1 MTVKLEQAERALKYK
16 TETMGDELRARREKY
31 YTMLSNL
38 QASQAE
44 VRVAKDENERLK
56 ERVESQ
62 EKALESLER
71 KRGGETRTVERLE
84 TLRKDDAE
92 SFAATQDR
100 YKSEIAT
107 LASDKDA
114 LAKQLKEMSRTVMK
128 VLEKHRAVEAENASL
143 RLETQSR
150 ARETENARRRM
161 LRETTLQ
168 GKLRIQAEMEH
179 GALQAQFEH
188 VHRDNVALRDE
199 LDLKTQELSS
209 VQDTLAKSG
218 KNAREM
224 HIVASQTCQARYRK
238 HLSLLDGMLQGKWGA
253 LSPQQGTEIELDFS
267 AYGLGDEDMR
277 GMISVLAS
285 WNSYWLRGCEDESA
299 SSAWTFRINLAENY
313 FTDES
318 IDAFAHLVALLNH
331 RGCLDIRHNMFTHR
345 GIRSLYERPQ
355 ESKWR
360 FCGSVLCPQIW
371 SHRVF

>member
-1 MTVKLEQAERALKYK
+1 
-16 TETMGDELRARREKY
+16 
-31 YTMLSNL
+31 
-38 QASQAE
+38 
-44 VRVAKDENERLK
+44 
-56 ERVESQ
+56 
-62 EKALESLER
+62 
-71 KRGGETRTVERLE
+71 
-84 TLRKDDAE
+84 
-92 SFAATQDR
+92 
-100 YKSEIAT
+100 
-107 LASDKDA
+107 
-114 LAKQLKEMSRTVMK
+114 MK

-199 LDLKTQELSS
+199 LDLKTQELLS

-345 GIRSLYERPQ
+345 GIRSLANALKSQSGASAEAFYVHKSGLIECFEGVADSKTGRISLKVDMRDNPRSTIGEEQALVKPHTSGRQKRISVTRGGRAKAKVAPRETDAMLVAAYSRGTTAGGNRLMKRPATTANIK
-355 ESKWR
+355 SGLNPKR
-360 FCGSVLCPQIW
+360 TLPKLS
-371 SHRVF
+371 